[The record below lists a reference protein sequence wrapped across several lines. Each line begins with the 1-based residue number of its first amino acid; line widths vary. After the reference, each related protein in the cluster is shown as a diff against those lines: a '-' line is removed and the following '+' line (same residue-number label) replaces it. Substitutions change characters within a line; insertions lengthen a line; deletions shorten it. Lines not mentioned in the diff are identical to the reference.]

1 MNAKTFRLFII
12 LLISAASILLP
23 QQAKAQSAQVVNA
36 AKESAVAVKAMYDA
50 FIEQGF
56 NEAQAYELT
65 VVMLKKQ

>member
-1 MNAKTFRLFII
+1 MAKT
-12 LLISAASILLP
+12 ASEIRKEINDLKNEMYD
-23 QQAKAQSAQVVNA
+23 AEKNEQVVKA

>member
-1 MNAKTFRLFII
+1 MAKT
-12 LLISAASILLP
+12 ASEIRKEINDLKNEMYD
-23 QQAKAQSAQVVNA
+23 AEKNEQVVNA
-36 AKESAVAVKAMYDA
+36 AKESVVAVKAMYDA